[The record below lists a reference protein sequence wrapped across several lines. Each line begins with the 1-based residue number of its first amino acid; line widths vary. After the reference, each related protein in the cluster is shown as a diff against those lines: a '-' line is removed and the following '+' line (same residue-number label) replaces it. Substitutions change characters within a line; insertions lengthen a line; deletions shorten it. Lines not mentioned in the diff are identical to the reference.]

1 MHNDRLK
8 WTWAWRLIT
17 TRVKRY
23 VAGTLKNQ
31 KSFSAWN
38 ELESWGYKPGNVLDG
53 TQDQSQYRRNLKKNK
68 KMMDDLALMY
78 NEMIWIWRTFLSR
91 YLWKSLCQNNWTNS
105 LRSPSCSPRSEIDK
119 QKEIGHTR
127 TSPKIYQSHNPMGS
141 WIGRKEVPAYIK
153 IWLEDNKERGL
164 QVLNYL
170 DCLAISFLL

>member
-38 ELESWGYKPGNVLDG
+38 ELETWGYKPGNVLDG

-78 NEMIWIWRTFLSR
+78 NETWFEFEQLSYPDIYEKVCVKIIEPIPFAPPHVHLDPR
-91 YLWKSLCQNNWTNS
+91 LTNRKKSDILV
-105 LRSPSCSPRSEIDK
+105 LHKKYI
-119 QKEIGHTR
+119 
-127 TSPKIYQSHNPMGS
+127 NPIIPWGV
-141 WIGRKEVPAYIK
+141 E
-153 IWLEDNKERGL
+153 
-164 QVLNYL
+164 
-170 DCLAISFLL
+170 